1 MEAYG
6 SIISERAAHV
16 LEQHKTDDQSI
27 AAARSFLFDM
37 LAPTPERGDM
47 QYRYEHSVRVSQIA
61 GVVARAEGLPEK
73 DLVIACLLHDVGY
86 RECKCSE
93 DFERHPFI
101 SADIASI
108 YLENIGYPSD
118 SAQEMVRGIALHS
131 LSDHLPEDMT
141 IFQMTV
147 RDCDDI
153 DRYDMIRTALLL
165 GKCVDE
171 KTNEEIIA
179 SCSRLID
186 LTNWA
191 LTLKRGTQTAQNM
204 MNENCRKRITL
215 AQEILAQAKKGF

>member
-6 SIISERAAHV
+6 SIISERAVHV

-27 AAARSFLFDM
+27 AAARKFLFDM

-61 GVVARAEGLPEK
+61 GIVARAEGLPE
-73 DLVIACLLHDVGY
+73 
-86 RECKCSE
+86 
-93 DFERHPFI
+93 
-101 SADIASI
+101 
-108 YLENIGYPSD
+108 
-118 SAQEMVRGIALHS
+118 MVRGIALHN

-141 IFQMTV
+141 VFQMTV

-179 SCSRLID
+179 SCNRLID

-204 MNENCRKRITL
+204 MNENCRKRIAL
-215 AQEILAQAKKGF
+215 AQDILTQAKKGF